1 MDRPP
6 ASPLSTSPS
15 TLRRVAPALTLL
27 VLSPLVS
34 EYLLGDFSIRQ
45 LGILV
50 GLLPLYGG
58 GALLVREI
66 TRRGGR
72 GWPTMILLALA
83 YALIEEGL
91 LTQSLFNPN
100 YAGLRLLDYGFIPP
114 LGTSLNWTVFV
125 LTLHVVWS
133 ISSCI
138 AIVEG
143 LAGSRYATPWLGRV
157 GLPLTVILYLL
168 GCVATAS
175 FSLKT
180 YPFKAS
186 PREFAAVSVV
196 LVAVVVAAFGF
207 FRDGTPRAD
216 GQPPSPWVIGTTCL
230 VLSSGFY
237 LLYGNGGASG
247 LQPVVMLAAM
257 LALEGTAI
265 VLLTLWSRRSGWA
278 PVHVLGAATGA
289 IVTYGWLGTSRIA
302 SGSTNLGVPTT
313 GFDVIGQ
320 VILLLLVLVLIGT
333 AARRLAYK

>member
-1 MDRPP
+1 MF
-6 ASPLSTSPS
+6 
-15 TLRRVAPALTLL
+15 
-27 VLSPLVS
+27 SPLVS
-34 EYLLGDFSIRQ
+34 EYLLGDFSVRQ

-66 TRRGGR
+66 TRRAGR
-72 GWPTMILLALA
+72 GWPTMILLGLA

-100 YAGLRLLDYGFIPP
+100 YAGLRLLDYGFIPA
-114 LGTSLNWTVFV
+114 LGTSLNWAVFV

-143 LAGSRYATPWLGRV
+143 LAASRHATPWLGRV
-157 GLPLTVILYLL
+157 GLALTVILYLL

-180 YPFKAS
+180 YPFIAS
-186 PREFAAVSVV
+186 PREFTAVSFV
-196 LVAVVVAAFGF
+196 LVGVAVAAFRF
-207 FRDGTPRAD
+207 FRDGRPRAD
-216 GQPPSPWVIGTTCL
+216 GQPPSPWVIGATCL

-237 LLYGNGGASG
+237 LLYGNGAALG
-247 LQPVVMLAAM
+247 LHPAAMLAAM
-257 LALEGTAI
+257 LALEGAGI
-265 VLLTLWSRRSGWA
+265 ALLALWSRRSGWG
-278 PVHVLGAATGA
+278 PLHVLGAAAGA
-289 IVTYGWLGTSRIA
+289 IVTYGWLGIGRIV

-313 GFDVIGQ
+313 GFDVFGQ
-320 VILLLLVLVLIGT
+320 VILLLLVLVMIGT
-333 AARRLAYK
+333 AARRLGYK